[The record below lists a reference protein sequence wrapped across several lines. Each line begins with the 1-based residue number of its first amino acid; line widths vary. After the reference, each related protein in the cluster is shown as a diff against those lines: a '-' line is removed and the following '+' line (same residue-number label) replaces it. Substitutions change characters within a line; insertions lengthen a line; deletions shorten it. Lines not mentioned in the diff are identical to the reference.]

1 MTGWMSTGALPVA
14 AALAVAALAGTP
26 SGSVA
31 ADRGRIAELRG
42 TATAGTRPET
52 TAVVWLD
59 ASSAPAPATPPRAT
73 LDQRNLAFAPKLL
86 AVRTGTIISFPNNDR
101 VFHNVFSFRDGK
113 RFDLGT
119 YPVGTVKHLPF
130 DNSGLSRV
138 FCNIHPNM
146 AAYILAVD
154 SPYFAVTAA
163 DGTFAIA
170 GVPEGTYPYHAWRPS
185 GPDLS
190 GTVVVG
196 GGQRLEIK
204 WP

>member
-1 MTGWMSTGALPVA
+1 MTGWMGKGALPA
-14 AALAVAALAGTP
+14 AALAVVALTTLQLPASAGSIAAV
-26 SGSVA
+26 S
-31 ADRGRIAELRG
+31 ELRG
-42 TATAGTRPET
+42 TALAGARPES
-52 TAVVWLD
+52 TAVIWLAAPD
-59 ASSAPAPATPPRAT
+59 APAPATPPRAE
-73 LDQRNLAFAPKLL
+73 LDQRNLAFSPKVL

-130 DNSGLSRV
+130 DNPGLSRV

-146 AAYILAVD
+146 GAYILVVD
-154 SPYFAVTAA
+154 SPYFAVTAG
-163 DGTFAIA
+163 DGSFVIA
-170 GVPEGTYPYHAWRPS
+170 GVPDGSYPYHAWRPS

-196 GGQRLEIK
+196 GGRRLEIK

>member
-1 MTGWMSTGALPVA
+1 MTATP
-14 AALAVAALAGTP
+14 LAEV
-26 SGSVA
+26 
-31 ADRGRIAELRG
+31 RG
-42 TATAGTRPET
+42 TAISGTKPEG
-52 TAVVWLD
+52 TAVIWLD
-59 ASSAPAPATPPRAT
+59 APNAPAPATPPKAV
-73 LDQRNLAFAPKLL
+73 LDQRNLAFAPRLL

-146 AAYILAVD
+146 AAYILVVD
-154 SPYFAVTAA
+154 SPYFSVTAA
-163 DGTFAIA
+163 DGSFVIPA
-170 GVPEGTYPYHAWRPS
+170 VPDGSYTYRAWRPS
-185 GPDLS
+185 GPDLT
-190 GTVVVG
+190 GTIVVG